1 MLVIHRGS
9 VASNMKIGYARVST
23 NDQDTQLQIDA
34 LKAAGCERIYEEKQ
48 SGAKKDRPELQQC
61 LKSLREGDIL
71 IVWKLDRLGR
81 SLQHLIELVT
91 DLENRQIGFQS
102 LTENIDT
109 TSPTGKLIFHIFG
122 SLAEFERGLIR
133 ERVKAGLA
141 AAKKKGKKFGRPEAL
156 NEKDKE
162 MALAMFNGG
171 ATKIDIARHFNVTR
185 QTIYSLL
192 KEYDT

>member
-1 MLVIHRGS
+1 
-9 VASNMKIGYARVST
+9 MKIGYARVST
-23 NDQDTQLQIDA
+23 NEQDTQLQIDA
-34 LKAAGCERIYEEKQ
+34 LNAIGCDRIYQEKQ

-61 LKSLREGDIL
+61 LKSLREDDVL

-81 SLQHLIELVT
+81 SLQHLIDVVS
-91 DLENRQIGFQS
+91 DLEDRKIGFQS

-133 ERVKAGLA
+133 ERVKAGLE
-141 AAKKKGKKFGRPEAL
+141 AAKKRGKKFGRPDAL
-156 NEKDKE
+156 DDKAKE

-171 ATKIDIARHFNVTR
+171 ALKIDIARHFNVTR
-185 QTIYSLL
+185 QTVYSLL
-192 KEYDT
+192 KSVEI

>member
-1 MLVIHRGS
+1 
-9 VASNMKIGYARVST
+9 MKTGYARVST
-23 NDQDTQLQIDA
+23 NDQDTQLQLDA
-34 LKAAGCERIYEEKQ
+34 LNAAGCERIYQEKQ
-48 SGAKKDRPELQQC
+48 SGVKQDRLELQQC
-61 LKSLREGDIL
+61 LKSLRAGDSL

-81 SLQHLIELVT
+81 SLQHLIEVIA

-133 ERVKAGLA
+133 ERVKAGLT
-141 AAKKKGKKFGRPEAL
+141 AAKNKGTKFGRPQAL
-156 NEKDKE
+156 KEPDKD

-171 ATKIDIARHFNVTR
+171 ATKIAIARHFNVTR
-185 QTIYSLL
+185 QTIYTLL
-192 KEYDT
+192 KAYDS

>member
-1 MLVIHRGS
+1 M
-9 VASNMKIGYARVST
+9 GYARVST

-34 LKAAGCERIYEEKQ
+34 LTVSGCERIYQEKQ
-48 SGAKKDRPELQQC
+48 SGAKQDRPELQQC
-61 LKSLREGDIL
+61 LKSLRAEDIL

-81 SLQHLIELVT
+81 SLHHLIEVIK

-109 TSPTGKLIFHIFG
+109 TNPTGKLIFHVFG

-141 AAKKKGKKFGRPEAL
+141 VAKNKGTKFGRPEAL
-156 NEKDKE
+156 NDKDKD

-171 ATKIDIARHFNVTR
+171 ATKIAIARHFKVTR
-185 QTIYSLL
+185 QTIYTLL
-192 KEYDT
+192 KEHDT

>member
-1 MLVIHRGS
+1 M
-9 VASNMKIGYARVST
+9 MKIGYARVST
-23 NDQDTQLQIDA
+23 NDQDTQLQLDA
-34 LKAAGCERIYEEKQ
+34 LNHVGCERIYEEKQ
-48 SGAKKDRPELQQC
+48 SGAKTDRPELQQC
-61 LKSLREGDIL
+61 LKSLREGDLL

-81 SLQHLIELVT
+81 SLQHLIETVT

-141 AAKKKGKKFGRPEAL
+141 AAKKKGKKFGRPDAL

-171 ATKIDIARHFNVTR
+171 ATKIDISRHFNVTR
-185 QTIYSLL
+185 QTIYTLL
-192 KEYDT
+192 KEYET

>member
-1 MLVIHRGS
+1 
-9 VASNMKIGYARVST
+9 MKIGYARVST

-34 LKAAGCERIYEEKQ
+34 LTAAGCERIYQETQ
-48 SGAKKDRPELQQC
+48 SGAKQDRLELQQC
-61 LKSLREGDIL
+61 LKSLRAGDLL

-91 DLENRQIGFQS
+91 DLESRQIGFQS

-133 ERVKAGLA
+133 ERVIAGLA
-141 AAKKKGKKFGRPEAL
+141 AAKKKGTKFGRPEAL
-156 NEKDKE
+156 NEADKD

-171 ATKIDIARHFNVTR
+171 ATKIAIARHFKVTR
-185 QTIYSLL
+185 QTIYTLL
-192 KEYDT
+192 KDYDS